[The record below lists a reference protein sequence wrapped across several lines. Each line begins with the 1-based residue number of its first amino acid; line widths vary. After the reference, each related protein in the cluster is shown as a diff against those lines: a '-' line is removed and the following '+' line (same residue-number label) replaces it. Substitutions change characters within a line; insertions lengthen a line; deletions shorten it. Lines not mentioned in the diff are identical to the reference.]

1 MRMLLWVGLVHGA
14 ERPAAEGSAAEGPA
28 AAPAGAEQVSA
39 GASVDGLGSGIS
51 AGSGSS
57 GGSSSSGAAFKKG
70 KVWGW
75 TYRPYVTPGGGL
87 SILSGGTAITG
98 ALDLGV
104 RYSKE
109 GWKGDLSVGGSYTTG
124 AALQG
129 YDVHG
134 GNIFGRREK
143 YWGLTGGLVLF
154 YNAYGEPGSAGALD
168 PSVGLDVPI
177 EVTVGPR
184 KYYAYGGVTPSF
196 LFNEDRHVE
205 GLPFGDELEWGVGA
219 GLKLDWIAL
228 EVGFTSRITT
238 IGVIN
243 TPMLSVSLSGVD

>member
-1 MRMLLWVGLVHGA
+1 MLILLMAGLVYGA
-14 ERPAAEGSAAEGPA
+14 EGQGAVG
-28 AAPAGAEQVSA
+28 APAGGEEASLGVPGH
-39 GASVDGLGSGIS
+39 GAASGVT

-57 GGSSSSGAAFKKG
+57 GGSSSSGATFKTG
-70 KVWGW
+70 KLWGW

-87 SILSGGTAITG
+87 SITGGGTAVVG

-104 RYSKE
+104 RYSKN

-134 GNIFGRREK
+134 GNVFGRRET
-143 YWGLTGGLVLF
+143 YWGLSGGLVLF
-154 YNAYGEPGSAGALD
+154 YNAYTEPGSTDALD

-219 GLKLDWIAL
+219 GLKLEWITL
-228 EVGFTSRITT
+228 KVGFTSRITT

-243 TPMLSVSLSGVD
+243 TPILSVSLSGTD